1 MKLCC
6 NPVLIKLT
14 DGLGVAGRRVQQH
27 AEALQELLEG
37 VADGEARLPDL
48 YRLHHPGVAQLT
60 HAQVPV
66 EELHTHITTH
76 THTHTH
82 TGIDTHTH
90 TRI

>member
-76 THTHTH
+76 THTHRH
-82 TGIDTHTH
+82 
-90 TRI
+90 